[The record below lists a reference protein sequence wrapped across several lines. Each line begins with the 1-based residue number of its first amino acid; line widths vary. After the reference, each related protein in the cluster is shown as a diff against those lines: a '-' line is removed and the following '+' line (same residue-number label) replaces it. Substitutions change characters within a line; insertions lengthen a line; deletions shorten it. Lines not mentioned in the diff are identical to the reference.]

1 MRQSREIEH
10 GDVLLLRNKP
20 RLGKIVL
27 EMLYAA

>member
-10 GDVLLLRNKP
+10 GDVLLLRNKA